1 MNIDTLKKALENEKT
16 TILNLQVL
24 RKISSNTFLVGDSSA
39 IAILTDPRKTKVTLV
54 EGAFVKIIK
63 PLIKEGKLICNEKFS
78 LVRGSKFE
86 FKFDETDIENCI
98 STATGGEQISQLSDF
113 DHISASQNI
122 PNITLKV
129 CSVSRPYVGKYSEYR
144 NIIAKDISGN
154 KVTVTLYKKMK
165 ESCQQGDVYTFQ
177 KLKKT
182 DYKAADEVYFRLSS
196 TSVTT
201 IEKLGAY
208 QAKNFEKILIGDG
221 ACEGQF
227 VGKKQRLKVFKEPV

>member
-39 IAILTDPRKTKVTLV
+39 IAILTDPRKTKVTLD

-63 PLIKEGKLICNEKFS
+63 PLIKEGKIICNEKFS
-78 LVRGSKFE
+78 LVRGSSFE
-86 FKFDETDIENCI
+86 YEFDETDIENYI

-122 PNITLKV
+122 SNITLKV

-182 DYKAADEVYFRLSS
+182 DYKAVDEVYFRLSS

-201 IEKLGAY
+201 VEKLGPY
-208 QAKNFEKILIGDG
+208 QAKSFEKIPIGDG

-227 VGKKQRLKVFKEPV
+227 VGKKQCLEAFKEPV